1 MSLCTCHIFCSLVL
15 CSHLHNSCVGNNG
28 KRCRGCT
35 LGCIGCARRVLRQGA
50 HTQLP
55 LRWHWELIRAELQA
69 LGRAAHSSSLFNAEL
84 HALGRAAHSYAL
96 FSAELQALGR
106 AVHSSALF
114 SAELQ
119 VLGRAAHPSS
129 YFTLSCKGW
138 GGRPTLSFLFSAEPQ
153 ALGRAAHSSSPFCVG
168 MQALVRAAHP
178 SSLCKRWGGL
188 HSSTTGALWRG
199 GGRAL
204 LCRCGRWWRARET
217 CSQGGRDVSSS
228 TVQSSR

>member
-1 MSLCTCHIFCSLVL
+1 MLVPVQ
-15 CSHLHNSCVGNNG
+15 CGS
-28 KRCRGCT
+28 
-35 LGCIGCARRVLRQGA
+35 RRPPSAKTRSQ
-50 HTQLP
+50 
-55 LRWHWELIRAELQA
+55 
-69 LGRAAHSSSLFNAEL
+69 LGRAAHLSSLFNAEL
-84 HALGRAAHSYAL
+84 HALGRAAHSYSL

-138 GGRPTLSFLFSAEPQ
+138 GGRPILSFLFSAEPQ
-153 ALGRAAHSSSPFCVG
+153 ALGRAAHSSSPFCAG

>member
-1 MSLCTCHIFCSLVL
+1 MPEIICFAKRGGWFEKFAPGSPPRHDAQLRLVNAQQAHLRGVVGMSLCTCHIFCSLVF
-15 CSHLHNSCVGNNG
+15 CSHLHNSSVGNNG

-50 HTQLP
+50 DIQLP

-69 LGRAAHSSSLFNAEL
+69 LGRAAHSSS
-84 HALGRAAHSYAL
+84 
-96 FSAELQALGR
+96 
-106 AVHSSALF
+106 
-114 SAELQ
+114 
-119 VLGRAAHPSS
+119 
-129 YFTLSCKGW
+129 
-138 GGRPTLSFLFSAEPQ
+138 
-153 ALGRAAHSSSPFCVG
+153 PFCAG

-217 CSQGGRDVSSS
+217 CSQVGRVVS
-228 TVQSSR
+228 

>member
-50 HTQLP
+50 DIQLP

-84 HALGRAAHSYAL
+84 HALGRAAHSYSL

-119 VLGRAAHPSS
+119 VLGRAAHTQSVIPISWTTWAGLPSYS
-129 YFTLSCKGW
+129 V
-138 GGRPTLSFLFSAEPQ
+138 LF
-153 ALGRAAHSSSPFCVG
+153 
-168 MQALVRAAHP
+168 
-178 SSLCKRWGGL
+178 
-188 HSSTTGALWRG
+188 
-199 GGRAL
+199 
-204 LCRCGRWWRARET
+204 
-217 CSQGGRDVSSS
+217 
-228 TVQSSR
+228 